1 VKGEEVDVGRVED
14 FPTGACR
21 IVTVQGREIGII
33 HAGHGRFYAALNHC
47 PHRGGPVC
55 EGRLGGTML
64 PTQPGSLVYGMQG
77 QVLQC
82 PWHGWEFDLETGKT
96 MFSISNA
103 RLKMYS
109 VLIEDGKVRL
119 HLGREKN
126 ESEG

>member
-1 VKGEEVDVGRVED
+1 VNGAEVEVGLVED

-21 IVTVQGREIGII
+21 LVTVQGKEIGII
-33 HAGHGRFYAALNHC
+33 HAGGGRFYAVLNHC

-55 EGRLGGTML
+55 AGRLGGTML
-64 PTQPGSLVYGMQG
+64 PTQPGSLAYGMVG

-103 RLKMYS
+103 RLKMYA
-109 VLIEDGKVRL
+109 VLIQNGQVRL
-119 HLGREKN
+119 RLGRGEA
-126 ESEG
+126 